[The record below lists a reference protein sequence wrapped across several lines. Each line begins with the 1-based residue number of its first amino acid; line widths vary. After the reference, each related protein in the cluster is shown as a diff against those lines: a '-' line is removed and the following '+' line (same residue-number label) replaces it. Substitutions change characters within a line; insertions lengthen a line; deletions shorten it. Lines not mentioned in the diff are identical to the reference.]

1 MAFLNGKDIALGTS
15 LIMFLQVMSGTVMI
29 SVGQNLFEQ
38 RLASNLAASAPGVDL
53 QVVLSAGNEGLA
65 EKMQQRYDTAQV
77 DGILTA
83 YNQSIDY
90 VFVFALAL
98 ACLTIV
104 GSAGMEWRN
113 INKERDAEEENGE
126 RTAERD
132 ER

>member
-77 DGILTA
+77 DGILAA